1 MDWKDTLASLS
12 GLPEG
17 KTTDDTAEDSTV
29 LRTQTEIPTGQKSSL
44 HVLIEKKG
52 RGGKTATIVEGFEIP
67 DEEVDDIA
75 RSLRKK
81 LGTGGSARG
90 GEILI
95 QGDRKADVIRLLK
108 EMGFRVK
115 GLRVKSQELRI
126 EC

>member
-17 KTTDDTAEDSTV
+17 EE
-29 LRTQTEIPTGQKSSL
+29 LPIPQSGNPTTGQTTKQKSAL

-52 RGGKTATIVEGFEIP
+52 RGGKTATIIEGFEIH
-67 DEEVDDIA
+67 DEEIDEIA
-75 RSLRKK
+75 RTLRKK

-95 QGDRKADVIRLLK
+95 QGDRKTDVIRLIK
-108 EMGFRVK
+108 EMGFKVK
-115 GLRVKSQELRI
+115 G
-126 EC
+126 

>member
-1 MDWKDTLASLS
+1 MDWKDALASLS

-17 KTTDDTAEDSTV
+17 EDSPASPNEE
-29 LRTQTEIPTGQKSSL
+29 QTSEKSNKQKSPL

-52 RGGKTATIVEGFEIP
+52 RGGKTATIIEGFDISDDEI
-67 DEEVDDIA
+67 EEIG

-95 QGDRKADVIRLLK
+95 QGDRKADVITQLK

-115 GLRVKSQELRI
+115 G
-126 EC
+126 